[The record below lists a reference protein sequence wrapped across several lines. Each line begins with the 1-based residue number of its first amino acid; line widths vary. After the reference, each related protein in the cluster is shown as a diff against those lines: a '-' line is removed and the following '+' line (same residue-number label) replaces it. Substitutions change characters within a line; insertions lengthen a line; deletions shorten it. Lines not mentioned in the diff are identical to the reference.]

1 MGLPEFQK
9 LNDTF
14 RIFFAF
20 SSAVNKNRIKV
31 MNKDKRN
38 DYQSKNDWKVILKVQ
53 TKMEENTGISAV
65 SEKTTI
71 KWI

>member
-1 MGLPEFQK
+1 
-9 LNDTF
+9 
-14 RIFFAF
+14 
-20 SSAVNKNRIKV
+20 